1 MSKTSWSRPHDMR
14 ASASSAGGCRAAR
27 RGFEGR
33 ARSRRA
39 AVRRA
44 PRRAPR
50 PRANAGTPDALDG
63 ARLVV
68 GASDDA
74 APVRLVEMFSGSGMT
89 RVALERV
96 LGASRVLGV
105 AAIDNS
111 DVANAVY
118 AANFPDDPR
127 GPLRENIEHLTA
139 ARLDHPDLAADA
151 WTLSPPCQPYTRRG
165 KRLGPDDPR
174 AAAFAHLLR
183 LLPTLKNPPD
193 RVFVE
198 NVVGFER
205 SATRD
210 ALVDALERAGYEWR
224 ERRRASPSDAGVPY
238 VRDRYYL
245 LAKKR
250 GLGFR
255 DSGGPEADSDPV
267 GGGAR
272 ALAAADADA
281 FAFSRIPNNQKRGS
295 TVGAYLDPAS
305 ASDASLAVRGAT
317 VLKYREWLD
326 VVAPSSATCQCFTSG
341 YGRTVFGGS
350 VLASEA
356 FARRYCVPAAVEKDG
371 GPTKFEGRFRVRSD
385 FAAEAAAAAERGGE
399 GARGS
404 GCSSHEEDEDEDVWL
419 RYFSP
424 REIAN
429 LHGLDERFALPEAL
443 TRRQLYRVL
452 GNSVSVDVVAELLG
466 HLFDD
471 AFDERRK

>member
-1 MSKTSWSRPHDMR
+1 
-14 ASASSAGGCRAAR
+14 
-27 RGFEGR
+27 
-33 ARSRRA
+33 
-39 AVRRA
+39 
-44 PRRAPR
+44 
-50 PRANAGTPDALDG
+50 
-63 ARLVV
+63 
-68 GASDDA
+68 
-74 APVRLVEMFSGSGMT
+74 
-89 RVALERV
+89 
-96 LGASRVLGV
+96 
-105 AAIDNS
+105 
-111 DVANAVY
+111 VY

-255 DSGGPEADSDPV
+255 DSGGAEADSDPV
-267 GGGAR
+267 GGGA
-272 ALAAADADA
+272 LAAPADA
-281 FAFSRIPNNQKRGS
+281 FAFSRNPCQKRGS

-356 FARRYCVPAAVEKDG
+356 FARRYCVPVVEKDG
-371 GPTKFEGRFRVRSD
+371 GPAFEGRFRVRRD
-385 FAAEAAAAAERGGE
+385 FAAEAAEAAERGGE
-399 GARGS
+399 GAKGL
-404 GCSSHEEDEDEDVWL
+404 GCSHEEDEDEDVWL

-471 AFDERRK
+471 ADERRE

>member
-1 MSKTSWSRPHDMR
+1 M
-14 ASASSAGGCRAAR
+14 
-27 RGFEGR
+27 
-33 ARSRRA
+33 
-39 AVRRA
+39 
-44 PRRAPR
+44 
-50 PRANAGTPDALDG
+50 
-63 ARLVV
+63 
-68 GASDDA
+68 
-74 APVRLVEMFSGSGMT
+74 
-89 RVALERV
+89 
-96 LGASRVLGV
+96 
-105 AAIDNS
+105 
-111 DVANAVY
+111 Y

-183 LLPTLKNPPD
+183 LLPTLENPPD

-281 FAFSRIPNNQKRGS
+281 FAFSRIPNPKRGS

-471 AFDERRK
+471 AFDERRE